1 MSTSLRADA
10 GHNDMGLNH
19 LSSQIIKAA
28 INVHKGLWPGWL
40 ESVCQTRMVLELT
53 NIRIKKDGIT
63 RIVNALT
70 EAD

>member
-1 MSTSLRADA
+1 MSTSLPADA
-10 GHNDMGLNH
+10 GHNDMGLKH

-28 INVHKGLWPGWL
+28 ISVHKELWPGWL
-40 ESVCQTRMVLELT
+40 ESVCQTCMLLELT

-63 RIVNALT
+63 RIVNALP